1 MYTARQ
7 IDAGL
12 SPAGRLAGPRAGPRR
27 VAHILAAVVALTM
40 ATASAA
46 GLLID
51 GIYQLNVTLN
61 GTASDNGTASA
72 TVQTAWGTWSSFA
85 YELIHQTGT

>member
-7 IDAGL
+7 IDAGP

-46 GLLID
+46 GLLSSTAFTTKTR
-51 GIYQLNVTLN
+51 GRWQHCAAVT
-61 GTASDNGTASA
+61 S
-72 TVQTAWGTWSSFA
+72 
-85 YELIHQTGT
+85 